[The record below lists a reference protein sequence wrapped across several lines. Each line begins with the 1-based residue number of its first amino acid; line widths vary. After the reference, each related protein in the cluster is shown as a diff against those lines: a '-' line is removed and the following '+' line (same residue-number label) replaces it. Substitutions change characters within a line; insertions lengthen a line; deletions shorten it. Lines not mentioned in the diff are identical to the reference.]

1 MGWASVSR
9 HQYPNEGIP
18 IIGILIDKTSDHF
31 IQSTITFLND
41 AIRTRPVRSSSG
53 LSNFKQFT
61 NLREQRTV
69 KILPLTRIDFQ
80 GGAKSRD
87 EFVNQFFCDGL
98 SLLVWKWVRLY
109 PSREVIAYYQDVL
122 VLYIFFGKGS
132 IMSMPTLSMGLPTK
146 YFCKTALGFLFR
158 DLNLLQT
165 AQPII

>member
-1 MGWASVSR
+1 MGCASVSR

-31 IQSTITFLND
+31 IQSTIKFLND
-41 AIRTRPVRSSSG
+41 AIRTRPVGSSSG
-53 LSNFKQFT
+53 LSNFNQFT

-80 GGAKSRD
+80 GGVKSRD

-98 SLLVWKWVRLY
+98 SLLVWKWVRFY
-109 PSREVIAYYQDVL
+109 PSREVIAYVL
-122 VLYIFFGKGS
+122 LLFIFFGKGS